1 MSTLKANTFTGTT
14 SAGSILVTG
23 EGGSTTTNLQQGLAK
38 VWVDYNTDSS
48 TSISD
53 SFNVASLTD
62 NGTGDTT
69 IVITNDMASV
79 NYCPIGSTNHDFG
92 LLMISDNGKAA
103 GSVDVETRN
112 VSDSLGDCADTAVS
126 IHGDLA

>member
-1 MSTLKANTFTGTT
+1 MA
-14 SAGSILVTG
+14 SILRVNTLTDASSNNSVAMATVAS
-23 EGGSTTTNLQQGLAK
+23 GSAK
-38 VWVDYNTDSS
+38 VWVDFNTDSS